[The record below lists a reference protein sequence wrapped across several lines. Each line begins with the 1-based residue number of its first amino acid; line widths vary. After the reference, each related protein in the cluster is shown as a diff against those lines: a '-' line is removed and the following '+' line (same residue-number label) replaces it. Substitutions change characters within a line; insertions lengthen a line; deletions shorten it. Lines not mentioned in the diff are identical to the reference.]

1 MEHVPWHF
9 YLDPQGSVIL
19 VAGVQFRRFLYEG
32 EPLFP
37 EFADDH
43 VRVAIV
49 FMKLKDRLPREI
61 SRVEFNKYPIDPK
74 GALSKEYW
82 PQMLKD
88 TMEYMVAHRET
99 DEEETHSNVIGYN
112 RFSAK
117 GYERRYH
124 WKPDD
129 RTVENLLALVEFRAE
144 LPPNSLT
151 LPVPSRS
158 EEMP

>member
-1 MEHVPWHF
+1 M
-9 YLDPQGSVIL
+9 
-19 VAGVQFRRFLYEG
+19 AGVQFRRFLYEG
-32 EPLFP
+32 EALFP
-37 EFADDH
+37 EFADEY

-61 SRVEFNKYPIDPK
+61 ARVEFNRYPIDLE
-74 GALSKEYW
+74 GALSKGYW
-82 PQMLKD
+82 PRMLKD

-99 DEEETHSNVIGYN
+99 GTRKSRTNVIGYE

-124 WKPDD
+124 WKPDH
-129 RTVENLLALVEFRAE
+129 RTVESLLALVEFRAE

-151 LPVPSRS
+151 MPVPSRHD
-158 EEMP
+158 EMS